1 MKKFLTVVGV
11 IFAVSVIAFG
21 VSVAATGVK
30 HGNSMGFAIG
40 GASFISGG
48 ENQVKTGEIF
58 NSAFTAAESETVT
71 DLEIGTVSAATEIFY
86 DDNVSEIQVKFET
99 NRPGT
104 IFSAKI
110 ENGRLVIN
118 EGSYGFFAWFGSWK
132 QNCLE
137 VRLPKKE
144 YTEMK
149 LNTTS
154 GNVRI
159 DNLIFED
166 FNSTSTSGTSEYNI
180 FADNLRLFTTSG
192 KTTVTNCTDRK
203 ASSLNFDTTSGTH
216 TVSGFAADEYHL
228 GATSGKITVNGLSGK
243 GDIQL
248 TSGKIEVNYA
258 EWNDKLYANVT
269 SGTCVINLPE
279 NSNVSAKVDAVSGGM
294 TINKSDGTKISLSKS
309 DSVSLGGENCHEI
322 KADMTS
328 GSIKV
333 NIG

>member
-1 MKKFLTVVGV
+1 MKKFLTVVGI

-21 VSVAATGVK
+21 VSVAATGIK
-30 HGNSMGFAIG
+30 SENSMGFSIG
-40 GASFISGG
+40 GANFISGG

-58 NSAFTAAESETVT
+58 NSSFTAAESEEVT

-118 EGSYGFFAWFGSWK
+118 EGSYGFLSWFGSWSP
-132 QNCLE
+132 NRLE
-137 VRLPKKE
+137 VRLPKEE
-144 YTEMK
+144 YKEMK

-154 GNVRI
+154 GNVKI
-159 DNLIFED
+159 GSLIFDD
-166 FNSTSTSGTSEYNI
+166 FNSTATSGTSEYNI
-180 FADNLRLFTTSG
+180 FADDLRIFTTSG
-192 KTTVTNCTDRK
+192 KTTVTNCTVRK
-203 ASSLNFDTTSGTH
+203 ASSLNFNTTSGTH
-216 TVSGFAADEYHL
+216 TISGFTADEYHL
-228 GATSGKITVNGLSGK
+228 RATSGKITVNGLSGK

-279 NSNVSAKVDAVSGGM
+279 NSNVSAKVDALSGGM
-294 TINKSDGTKISLSKS
+294 TINKDGTRISLSKN
-309 DSVSLGGENCHEI
+309 DSISPDGENCHEI

-328 GSIKV
+328 GSVKV

>member
-21 VSVAATGVK
+21 VSVAATGIK
-30 HGNSMGFAIG
+30 PDNSMGFSIG
-40 GASFISGG
+40 GANFISGG

-58 NSAFTAAESETVT
+58 NSSFTAAESETVT

-118 EGSYGFFAWFGSWK
+118 EGSYGFFAWFGSWSP
-132 QNCLE
+132 NRLE
-137 VRLPKKE
+137 VRLPKEE
-144 YTEMK
+144 YKEMK

-154 GNVRI
+154 GNVKI
-159 DNLIFED
+159 GSLIFDD

-192 KTTVTNCTDRK
+192 KTTVTNCTHRK

-216 TVSGFAADEYHL
+216 TISGFTADEYHL

-269 SGTCVINLPE
+269 SGTCIINLPE
-279 NSNVSAKVDAVSGGM
+279 NSNVSAKVDALSGGM
-294 TINKSDGTKISLSKS
+294 TINKSDGTRISLSKS
-309 DSVSLGGENCHEI
+309 DSISLGGENCHEI

-328 GSIKV
+328 GSVKV